1 MNISRPTLI
10 LDKEKAITNIRTM
23 QTKAMNLGLSLRP
36 HFKTHQSLAIGR
48 WFKAAGVDQI
58 AVSSVRMA
66 QYFADEWDDIT
77 IAFPTNVLELD
88 AINQLASKIR
98 LNLTVYNVEVLHMLG
113 AALLHPVSIFL
124 KINIGNNRAGL
135 HPSQQEEIIQFG
147 QVVQSYSQLTFKG
160 VLMHAGH
167 SYSARSQEAILDI
180 HQRCMQHVEWLH
192 RCLDQDFPDLIFSY
206 GDTPTCSVAKAFP
219 GIHELRPGNF
229 VFYDMAQV
237 QIGSCTV
244 DQVAVALASPVVG
257 KQADDQTVILYG
269 GGIHLSK
276 DRITIEDGQRN
287 FGRMVRFT
295 STGWDVLP
303 PHCYLKSISQEH
315 GVAVLD
321 NEVFKTIEVGDILG
335 ILPVHSC
342 MTADLMK
349 SYQTDEK
356 EIIQMMK

>member
-10 LDKEKAITNIRTM
+10 LDKEKAIANIRTM

-36 HFKTHQSLAIGR
+36 HFKTHQSLSIGR
-48 WFKAAGVDQI
+48 WFKAAGVDRI

-66 QYFADEWDDIT
+66 EYFAPEWDDIT
-77 IAFPTNVLELD
+77 IAFPTNVLEID

-98 LNLTVYNVEVLHMLG
+98 LNLTVYNEEVLHILG
-113 AALLHPVSIFL
+113 SAILHPVSIFL

-135 HPSQQEEIIQFG
+135 LPSQQEEIIRFG
-147 QVVQSYSQLTFKG
+147 QAVQSYNQLIFKG

-167 SYSARSQEAILDI
+167 SYAARSPEAILDI
-180 HQRCMQHVEWLH
+180 HQRCMQQVECLH
-192 RCLDQDFPDLIFSY
+192 NFLDQDFPNLMFSY
-206 GDTPTCSVAKAFP
+206 GDTPTCSVANAFP

-257 KQADDQTVILYG
+257 KQTDDQTVILYG

-276 DRITIEDGQRN
+276 DRILMADGQRN
-287 FGRMVRFT
+287 FGRIVRFNE
-295 STGWDVLP
+295 TGWDVLSP
-303 PHCYLKSISQEH
+303 NCYLSSISQEH

-321 NEVFKTIEVGDILG
+321 NQLFKEIEVGDILG

-356 EIIQMMK
+356 KMIQMMK

>member
-10 LDKEKAITNIRTM
+10 LDKGKAIANIRTM

-48 WFKAAGVDQI
+48 WFKAAGVDRI

-66 QYFADEWDDIT
+66 EYFAPEWDDIT
-77 IAFPTNVLELD
+77 IAFPTNVLEID

-98 LNLTVYNVEVLHMLG
+98 LNLTVYNLEVLHILG
-113 AALLHPVSIFL
+113 SVINHPVSIFL

-135 HPSQQEEIIQFG
+135 LPSQQEEIIQFG
-147 QVVQSYSQLTFKG
+147 QAVQTYKQLTFKG
-160 VLMHAGH
+160 ILMHAGH
-167 SYSARSQEAILDI
+167 SYAARSPEAILDI
-180 HQRCMQHVEWLH
+180 NQRCMQQIELLH
-192 RCLDQDFPDLIFSY
+192 YCLDKDFPDLIFSY
-206 GDTPTCSVAKAFP
+206 GDTPTCSVANAFP

-229 VFYDMAQV
+229 VFYDIAQV

-257 KQADDQTVILYG
+257 KQADKQTVILYG

-276 DRITIEDGQRN
+276 DRILMEDGQRN
-287 FGRMVRFT
+287 FGRIVRFNE
-295 STGWDVLP
+295 TGWEVLSP
-303 PHCYLKSISQEH
+303 NSYLSSISQEH
-315 GVAVLD
+315 GIAVLD
-321 NEVFKTIEVGDILG
+321 NQVFNDVKVGDILG
-335 ILPVHSC
+335 VLPVHSC

-349 SYQTDEK
+349 SYQSDEK